1 MKFSKVLSLATLLTA
16 IIVSLPSL
24 AETRCEGPVTSIG
37 VKKTGLVHT

>member
-24 AETRCEGPVTSIG
+24 AETWCEGPVTSIG
-37 VKKTGLVHT
+37 VKKQG